1 MNAEKADHKY
11 VWWIGGVCLLALVVL
26 VYFSRRV
33 LTPFFIAF
41 TVAYLLDPVV
51 DRMEAKKI
59 PRTPSVLILM
69 SAFFLV
75 LAAVVALLFPLLQV
89 QAENFIQNL
98 PRYIAVV
105 HGWVE
110 PLLERLAGIDQAKAQ
125 AILKDTLAKFGTLPL
140 KVLSAGSDVLWGSL
154 SGLLNIILM
163 IANLVIIPVA
173 MFYLLRDFD
182 EINDKALA
190 LIPGRFRDSVLALVK
205 DIDATLAGFVRG
217 QLMAALLMG
226 ILYCIGLFAC
236 GTPMSLFI
244 GLAAGLASLV
254 PYLGLVLGFVPAAFM
269 TFAQSHEWMSVLGV
283 AGVFA
288 VVQALEGMVITPRVV
303 GDSIGLHPIV
313 IMVAVLLGA
322 EFFGFVGVLLGVPIA
337 AVINVLCKKGLD
349 VYKESSFFNAS

>member
-1 MNAEKADHKY
+1 MTADKADHKY
-11 VWWIGGVCLLALVVL
+11 AWWLGGLGFLTFLVL

-41 TVAYLLDPVV
+41 AVAYLLDPIV
-51 DRMEAKKI
+51 DRMEAKKF
-59 PRTPSVLILM
+59 PRTLSVLIM
-69 SAFFLV
+69 MFAFLLL
-75 LAAVVALLFPLLQV
+75 LAATVALLFPLLQV
-89 QAENFIQNL
+89 QAENFIQHL
-98 PRYIAVV
+98 PGYIAVV
-105 HGWVE
+105 QGWIE
-110 PLLERLAGIDQAKAQ
+110 PLLERIAGIDQAKAQ

-154 SGLLNIILM
+154 SGLFNIVLM

-182 EINDKALA
+182 VINEKALS
-190 LIPGRFRDSVLALVK
+190 LIPERYRESVLALIK

-217 QLMAALLMG
+217 QLMAAILMG
-226 ILYCIGLFAC
+226 ILYCIGLFIC

-269 TFAQSHEWMSVLGV
+269 TFAQTQDWMSVLGV

-303 GDSIGLHPIV
+303 GESIGLHPIV

-337 AVINVLCKKGLD
+337 AVINVLFKKGLGL
-349 VYKESSFFNAS
+349 YKESNFFTAS